1 MGTAYF
7 VLKNTVLTLV
17 IVSFLQIK
25 LGSKTLETY
34 LMGFVRE
41 SLAPKFLGHE
51 PIEIDGTMN
60 FSKNQVES
68 IKQKFRKS
76 EFYKEAKEGVKE
88 TLMEEIQSLYNKE
101 DLSEEENNK
110 ESE

>member
-41 SLAPKFLGHE
+41 TLAPKFLGHE
-51 PIEIDGTMN
+51 PIEIDGSMRFN
-60 FSKNQVES
+60 KNQVES
-68 IKQKFRKS
+68 IKQRFRKS

-88 TLMEEIQSLYNKE
+88 TLMEEIQSLYN
-101 DLSEEENNK
+101 DENAPKDENK
-110 ESE
+110 EEPK